1 MSFKFVH
8 YCRGGGRCGCGRA
21 GWGGGGGVVGGGAS
35 GGGVGAQVGEGVG
48 AASGGGGEGAQGGGG
63 DDRVHETSVIVFVHT
78 IRCHALHVTDA
89 RGRMHEAPVVTLT
102 VR

>member
-1 MSFKFVH
+1 MGV
-8 YCRGGGRCGCGRA
+8 GV
-21 GWGGGGGVVGGGAS
+21 GGGGGVGAGGWRR
-35 GGGVGAQVGEGVG
+35 Q
-48 AASGGGGEGAQGGGG
+48 GGEGAQGGGG